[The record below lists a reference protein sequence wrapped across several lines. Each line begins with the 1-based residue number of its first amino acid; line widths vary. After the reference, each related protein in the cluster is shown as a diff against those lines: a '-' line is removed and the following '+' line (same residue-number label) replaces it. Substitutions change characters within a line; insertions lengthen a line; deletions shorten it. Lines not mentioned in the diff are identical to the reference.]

1 MGTIFRLILLKYLQ
15 NLELSLPFKA
25 KNKIKS
31 VIKGKSTKYEEDDTF
46 LLKKLNLPHNKPIK
60 SYLTE
65 KEKSIYSMLQ
75 RLNTIKNI
83 KDKKSDEVRKEI
95 KEKKQVAHDR
105 IEKLKKKRNRDKIVK
120 SIIKRDK
127 KNKSE

>member
-1 MGTIFRLILLKYLQ
+1 MEQ
-15 NLELSLPFKA
+15 SLPFKA

-31 VIKGKSTKYEEDDTF
+31 VIEGKSKNYEEDDTF
-46 LLKKLNLPHNKPIK
+46 LLKKLNLPSVKPMK
-60 SYLTE
+60 SYLSE

-75 RLNTIKNI
+75 RLNTIKNV
-83 KDKKSDEVRKEI
+83 KETKSKEVKKDFEDKKLKET
-95 KEKKQVAHDR
+95 ER

-127 KNKSE
+127 RIKKE